1 MEKRDRIRVDLSESL
16 SRLIRERCAAAG
28 RNEAEYVEEAVLEKI
43 EFEDLDDRQLGGFA
57 QDSLFPE
64 DDEVPGD
71 TERKRH

>member
-1 MEKRDRIRVDLSESL
+1 M
-16 SRLIRERCAAAG
+16 
-28 RNEAEYVEEAVLEKI
+28 EEAVLEKI

-57 QDSLFPE
+57 QDSLFPA